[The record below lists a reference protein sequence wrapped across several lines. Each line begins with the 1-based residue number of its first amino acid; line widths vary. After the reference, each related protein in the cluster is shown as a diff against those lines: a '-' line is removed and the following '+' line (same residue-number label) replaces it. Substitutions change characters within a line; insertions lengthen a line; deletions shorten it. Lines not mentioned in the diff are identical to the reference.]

1 MWNQLEFMENSG
13 IVSSC
18 SDVNTSELCARGHIP
33 ATDMEYDE
41 DSY

>member
-1 MWNQLEFMENSG
+1 MENSG

-18 SDVNTSELCARGHIP
+18 SDVNTSELCARGHIS
-33 ATDMEYDE
+33 ATDMGYDE